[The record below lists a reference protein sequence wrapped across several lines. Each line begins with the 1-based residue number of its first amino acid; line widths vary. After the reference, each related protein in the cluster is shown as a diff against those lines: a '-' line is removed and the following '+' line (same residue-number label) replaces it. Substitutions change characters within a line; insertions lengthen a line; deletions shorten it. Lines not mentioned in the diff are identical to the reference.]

1 MFLDERNYP
10 IIFHCIGGADRT
22 GAVGFILNALL
33 GVSDEELDKDW
44 EITCFIYE
52 SQSFGHESRFDK
64 LRRVFDAYPGANTRE
79 KVEAY
84 VKELGFTDA
93 DIEKF
98 RKIMFE

>member
-1 MFLDERNYP
+1 MRTPTMRLANGRKGIQRESPRSGATGSVPCDEGQNRP
-10 IIFHCIGGADRT
+10 LISPFGEEGA
-22 GAVGFILNALL
+22 
-33 GVSDEELDKDW
+33 S
-44 EITCFIYE
+44 C
-52 SQSFGHESRFDK
+52 
-64 LRRVFDAYPGANTRE
+64 VFDAYPGANTRE